1 MEIRTDS
8 SLIVQNWKCLREG
21 FRSERRIYLLFFLR
35 WLSFRNR
42 KMRKPFLV
50 DFMGWIKVLFTLM
63 GEIISCLYMAG
74 ECNSPL
80 QYWGLSSDKLIL
92 VHPHILSPELFPS
105 GVEGESKG
113 ILDQPHPTSCD
124 MIY

>member
-21 FRSERRIYLLFFLR
+21 FRAERRIYLLFFLR

-50 DFMGWIKVLFTLM
+50 DFMGWIKVLFTLL

-80 QYWGLSSDKLIL
+80 QYWGLFSDKLIL
-92 VHPHILSPELFPS
+92 VHPHILSPELFP
-105 GVEGESKG
+105 
-113 ILDQPHPTSCD
+113 
-124 MIY
+124 